1 MRGRSISCAGALLL
15 IVGCSPASAPSGSTA
30 TPAPSAATTL
40 APTPA
45 ASPDPT
51 PTSAGSPAP
60 QGAAISDAKGWVA
73 CQCGAGTA
81 ETLFLM
87 RADGS
92 DEHRILE
99 TLGGDQRHPDFSHDG
114 TRLAVDHL
122 ANEQA
127 ADDLWIA
134 DSDGTDPKRIET
146 TCPIDDCLG
155 IWEPAWSPDDT
166 QLAAVIFGGPLESD
180 GPASFGVV
188 IVDIA
193 TGKTRSVVQQP
204 SAAGQ
209 IQFPRWSPDGN
220 WLVFWN
226 ESDTPTAWIVGA
238 DGKGLRALTD
248 PELAAGDPDWSP
260 DGSRILISTR
270 PLLHFETGPTDLYAI
285 APDGTGLTKLTD
297 SVSSLARYGQ
307 PRWSPDGM
315 AILYTRTDRLPK
327 IWARSLD
334 GSVDGPI
341 GATEV
346 FQTHPVL
353 QPTP

>member
-1 MRGRSISCAGALLL
+1 MRRGAPVDRLPFARFGA
-15 IVGCSPASAPSGSTA
+15 VRVDRYPGSVRGYDPGAHTCRF
-30 TPAPSAATTL
+30 TG
-40 APTPA
+40 
-45 ASPDPT
+45 PDPT
-51 PTSAGSPAP
+51 RRIARAP
-60 QGAAISDAKGWVA
+60 RSRDQRRQG
-73 CQCGAGTA
+73 
-81 ETLFLM
+81 
-87 RADGS
+87 
-92 DEHRILE
+92 
-99 TLGGDQRHPDFSHDG
+99 LGGLPMRRGDRRDALPHAGRWQRRAPDPGDARWRQRHPDFSHDG

-134 DSDGTDPKRIET
+134 DSYGTDPKRIET

-193 TGKTRSVVQQP
+193 TGDTRSVVQQP

-226 ESDTPTAWIVGA
+226 ESDTPTAWIVGS